1 VKLDLPSPV
10 REKHR
15 PIVFEQNR
23 QSGTKW
29 KDTRKNCTM
38 RDFMISTPKQ
48 IIFKLSMTYKILFK
62 LSMTYTVCGTHGKEE
77 KYIQGINRET
87 KTENTWKTKE

>member
-1 VKLDLPSPV
+1 
-10 REKHR
+10 
-15 PIVFEQNR
+15 
-23 QSGTKW
+23 
-29 KDTRKNCTM
+29 
-38 RDFMISTPKQ
+38 MISTPKQ